1 MRKDYRIKKSQ
12 EIETV
17 MKRGYSKAN
26 PHFIIYKYANPK
38 YQNFRLAISVG
49 KKLGNAVTRNHI
61 KRRIR
66 AIVTEHLDQMDP
78 KFDYFIIA
86 RKNAADADFPIF
98 KEALEQL
105 LIKMKIIPKPKINR
119 KEQG

>member
-1 MRKDYRIKKSQ
+1 MKKDYRIKKSS

-26 PHFIIYKYANPK
+26 PQFIVYKYANPK
-38 YQNFRLAISVG
+38 HPNFRLAISVG

-66 AIVTEHLDQMDP
+66 AVITEHLADMDP
-78 KFDYFIIA
+78 KYDYFIIA
-86 RKNAADADFPIF
+86 RKGIADTDFPTF
-98 KEALEQL
+98 KGGLENL
-105 LIKMKIIPKPKINR
+105 LTKMKIIPKPQITKR
-119 KEQG
+119 G